1 MKRQFVPMVLLAII
15 MALCGTQSPVFAHNN
30 GPIKSNPP
38 EIIGG
43 SNAKPGEFPWI
54 VALVTADGDE
64 QFCGGSLI
72 AQDWVLTAAHCFYE
86 NTTQDTFEKDFKV
99 VLGTIKLTDGSG
111 QTVAVSKIYLTDYD
125 GQSRDIAL
133 LKLAEPA
140 HIDNQMIATIKLNTA
155 ADFPKLGAP
164 ATIAGWGATNPD
176 GTGTPDVLQK
186 IAIPVTSCES
196 DVDAAEYVCAGG
208 KTMKDSCQGDSGG
221 PLFVPQD
228 SEKPGNYIQVG
239 VTSFGGDTCG
249 HLGAYTRVT
258 AYQQWIDTTM
268 NNDTEQTDTGDAT
281 STMASTESAAN

>member
-1 MKRQFVPMVLLAII
+1 MKRQFMPMVLLAII
-15 MALCGTQSPVFAHNN
+15 MALCGTQRPASAHNK
-30 GPIKSNPP
+30 GPVKSSPP
-38 EIIGG
+38 AIIGG

-54 VALVTADGDE
+54 VALVTVDGGE

-155 ADFPKLGAP
+155 ADFPALDTP

-176 GTGTPDVLQK
+176 GTGKPDVLQK
-186 IAIPVTSCES
+186 ITIPLTSCES
-196 DVDAAEYVCAGG
+196 DVDASEYVCAGG

-221 PLFVPQD
+221 PLFVVQD
-228 SEKPGNYIQVG
+228 SEKPGGYIQIG

-249 HLGAYTRVT
+249 HLGAYTRVS
-258 AYQQWIDTTM
+258 AYQKWIETTM
-268 NNDTEQTDTGDAT
+268 NNDTKQTDTGDAT
-281 STMASTESAAN
+281 STMASTESASH